1 MYIASL
7 TASNRADWIKDISI
21 LSTDDNSGI
30 DITSATI
37 VVSVREPEG
46 DNKGYQRLYGSTSDG
61 KITFPDPADTSK
73 FRWTFSRD
81 AMAAM
86 PAGDYDIGITIE
98 IDGVTTQ
105 AATGKVYII
114 DGVVP

>member
-7 TASNRADWIKDISI
+7 TASNRADWIKDISV
-21 LSTDDNSGI
+21 LSTEDNSGI

-37 VVSVREPEG
+37 VVSVRDPEG
-46 DNKGYQRLYGSTSDG
+46 DNRGYQRLYGSTSDG
-61 KITFPDPADTSK
+61 IITFPDPTDTSK
-73 FRWTFSRD
+73 FRWTFPRAS
-81 AMAAM
+81 MAVL
-86 PAGDYDIGITIE
+86 PAGDYDMGITIE

-105 AATGKVYII
+105 AAAGKIYII